1 MLVFLGKAFLGPPNL
16 SGQDPGHIS
25 YQGRVET
32 EKPSKAI
39 LIKDYYC
46 ASLLVLAFPVLELD
60 LLSFGIPSNFRI
72 VLLCFGCPRPP
83 LQDERKEVDENER
96 Q

>member
-1 MLVFLGKAFLGPPNL
+1 MGGAQVII
-16 SGQDPGHIS
+16 GQ
-25 YQGRVET
+25 QGRVET

-46 ASLLVLAFPVLELD
+46 ASLLVLAFPDLD

-72 VLLCFGCPRPP
+72 VLLVCLDCPDPP
-83 LQDERKEVDENER
+83 LQVQREEES
-96 Q
+96 